1 MTRVLVVDDDDA
13 IRALVARVFQR
24 RGFDVETATDGVE
37 AIAALDAGDY
47 DLMLL
52 DLMMPRVDG
61 IGVIDHLTKRD
72 GDRPLPATV
81 VMTAATPD
89 ILKRLDRSAVTSV
102 ITKPFELADLLA
114 AGEAALSKHGG
125 GQAAPP
131 APSS

>member
-37 AIAALDAGDY
+37 AVAALDAADY

-61 IGVIDHLTKRD
+61 IGVIEHLTKRND
-72 GDRPLPATV
+72 GRPLPAIV

-89 ILKRLDRSAVTSV
+89 ILKRLDRTAVTSV
-102 ITKPFELADLLA
+102 ITKPFELTDLLA
-114 AGEAALSKHGG
+114 SGEAALAGNGG
-125 GQAAPP
+125 GQAPPP